1 MGKWGGDHTS
11 ERLRVALCV
20 AALFISRS
28 SARLIQCRVMSR
40 TNSTFGLLQA
50 LASVVGLAILLW
62 SLGLPTFRFAEA
74 ANVRLVSDTLSDS
87 APNVPSNHTISFV
100 TPSGVATG
108 SSIVIDFSN
117 GPFGLGAV
125 AFDDVDITDDG
136 TDLTVTAGCTGGEVG
151 FSTSSNSIILE
162 FCNISSGLPP
172 NGTTT
177 IEIGTNATFGAT
189 GNAQLTNPAVGSY
202 EIDIT
207 AGSVDSGTT
216 RVAIISPVVVT
227 AAVDTSFTFTVSGV
241 ATGTVNQEPITGSTS
256 ATSIPFGVL
265 TQGSA
270 TTSAQQLSV
279 STNASY
285 GFAVTVQVDQQLLS
299 STGADIDGF
308 IDGAYTN
315 TPVAWV
321 PPTGTISNENTWG
334 HWGLTT
340 EDDSLTAGL
349 SDPFDAG
356 GTGQLFVAASTTPV
370 EVFRHNGPSDG
381 TTPSVGSTRVG
392 YKVEISPLQEAG
404 NDYTATLTYVATP
417 VF

>member
-1 MGKWGGDHTS
+1 
-11 ERLRVALCV
+11 
-20 AALFISRS
+20 
-28 SARLIQCRVMSR
+28 MSR

-87 APNVPSNHTISFV
+87 APSVPSNHTISFV
-100 TPSGVATG
+100 TPTGVANG
-108 SSIVIDFSN
+108 ESIVLNFSN
-117 GPFGLGAV
+117 GPFALGAV

-136 TDLTVTAGCTGGEVG
+136 TDLSVGNGCGGSDEVG
-151 FSTSSNSIILE
+151 FSTTTNTITLQ
-162 FCNISSGLPP
+162 FCPGDGASLPA

-177 IEIGTNATFGAT
+177 IQIGTNATFGAT

-207 AGSVDSGTT
+207 AGSVDSGST

-241 ATGTVNQEPITGSTS
+241 ATGTVNQEAITGSTS

-285 GFAVTVQVDQQLLS
+285 GFAVTVEVDQQLLS

-315 TPVAWV
+315 TPVAWD

-340 EDDSLTAGL
+340 EDASLTAGL
-349 SDPFDAG
+349 TDPFDAG
-356 GTGQLFVAASTTPV
+356 GTGQRFVSASTTPV

-381 TTPSVGSTRVG
+381 VTPNIGRTRVG

-404 NDYTATLTYVATP
+404 NDYNATLTYVATP

>member
-1 MGKWGGDHTS
+1 
-11 ERLRVALCV
+11 
-20 AALFISRS
+20 
-28 SARLIQCRVMSR
+28 MSR

-50 LASVVGLAILLW
+50 LATVVGLAILFW
-62 SLGLPTFRFAEA
+62 SLGLPAFRFAEA

-87 APNVPSNHTISFV
+87 APSVPSNHTISFV
-100 TPSGVATG
+100 TPTGVANG
-108 SSIVIDFSN
+108 QSIVINFSN
-117 GPFGLGAV
+117 GPFALGAV

-136 TDLTVTAGCTGGEVG
+136 TDLSIGPGCGGAEEVG
-151 FSTSSNSIILE
+151 FSTTTNTITLQ
-162 FCNISSGLPP
+162 FCPGDGASLPA

-177 IEIGTNATFGAT
+177 IQIGTNATFGAT

-202 EIDIT
+202 EIDVT
-207 AGSVDSGTT
+207 AGAADSGST

-227 AAVDTSFTFTVSGV
+227 AAVDTSFTFTVAGV
-241 ATGTVNQEPITGSTS
+241 ATGTVNQEAITGSTS

-285 GFAVTVQVDQQLLS
+285 GFAVTVQVSQQLLS

-321 PPTGTISNENTWG
+321 PPTGTISDENTWG

-340 EDDSLTAGL
+340 EDASLTAGL
-349 SDPFDAG
+349 TDPFDAG
-356 GTGQLFVAASTTPV
+356 GTGQLFVSASTTPV

-381 TTPSVGSTRVG
+381 VTPNVGRTRVG

>member
-1 MGKWGGDHTS
+1 
-11 ERLRVALCV
+11 
-20 AALFISRS
+20 
-28 SARLIQCRVMSR
+28 MSR

-50 LASVVGLAILLW
+50 LATVVGLAILFW

-87 APNVPSNHTISFV
+87 APSVPSNHTVSFV
-100 TPSGVATG
+100 TPTGVANG
-108 SSIVIDFSN
+108 ESIVLNFSE
-117 GPFGLGAV
+117 GPFALGAV

-136 TDLTVTAGCTGGEVG
+136 TDLSIGAGCGGADEVG
-151 FSTSSNSIILE
+151 FSTTTNTITLQ
-162 FCNISSGLPP
+162 FCPGDGASLPT

-177 IEIGTNATFGAT
+177 IQIGTNATFGAT

-202 EIDIT
+202 EIVIT
-207 AGSVDSGTT
+207 AGSVDSGAT

-227 AAVDTSFTFTVSGV
+227 AAVDTSFTFTVAGV
-241 ATGTVNQEPITGSTS
+241 ATGTVNQEAITGSTT

-285 GFAVTVQVDQQLLS
+285 GFAVTVQVSQQLLS

-315 TPVAWV
+315 TPVTWV
-321 PPTGTISNENTWG
+321 PPTASISDEDTWG

-340 EDDSLTAGL
+340 EDETLTAGL
-349 SDPFDAG
+349 TDPFDAG
-356 GTGQLFVAASTTPV
+356 GTGQLFVSASTTPV

-381 TTPSVGSTRVG
+381 TTASIGRTRVG

-404 NDYTATLTYVATP
+404 DDYTATLTYVATP

>member
-1 MGKWGGDHTS
+1 
-11 ERLRVALCV
+11 
-20 AALFISRS
+20 
-28 SARLIQCRVMSR
+28 MSR
-40 TNSTFGLLQA
+40 TNSKFGLLQA
-50 LASVVGLAILLW
+50 LATVVGLAILFW

-87 APNVPSNHTISFV
+87 APSVPSNHTISFV
-100 TPSGVATG
+100 TPTGVAP
-108 SSIVIDFSN
+108 SEFIVLDFSN

-125 AFDDVDITDDG
+125 AFDDIDITDDG
-136 TDLTVTAGCTGGEVG
+136 TDLSVTAGCTGGDIG
-151 FSTSSNSIILE
+151 FSTSTNTISLE
-162 FCNISSGLPP
+162 FCGITELPA

-177 IEIGTNATFGAT
+177 IQIGTNATFGAT

-202 EIDIT
+202 EIVIT
-207 AGSVDSGTT
+207 AGSVDSGAT

-227 AAVDTSFTFTVSGV
+227 AAVDTSFTFTVAGV
-241 ATGTVNQEPITGSTS
+241 ATGTVNQEAITGSTT

-285 GFAVTVQVDQQLLS
+285 GFAVTVQVSQQLLS

-315 TPVAWV
+315 TPVTWV
-321 PPTGTISNENTWG
+321 PPTASISDEDTWG

-340 EDDSLTAGL
+340 EDETLTAGL
-349 SDPFDAG
+349 TDPFDAG
-356 GTGQLFVAASTTPV
+356 GTGQLFVSASTTPV

-381 TTPSVGSTRVG
+381 TTASIGRTRVG

-404 NDYTATLTYVATP
+404 DDYTATLTYVATP

>member
-1 MGKWGGDHTS
+1 
-11 ERLRVALCV
+11 
-20 AALFISRS
+20 
-28 SARLIQCRVMSR
+28 MSR

-50 LASVVGLAILLW
+50 LATVVGLAILFW
-62 SLGLPTFRFAEA
+62 SLGLPAFRFAEA

-87 APNVPSNHTISFV
+87 APSVPSNHTISFV
-100 TPSGVATG
+100 TPTGVANG
-108 SSIVIDFSN
+108 QSIVINFSN
-117 GPFGLGAV
+117 GPFALGAV

-136 TDLTVTAGCTGGEVG
+136 TDLSIGAGCGGAEEVG
-151 FSTSSNSIILE
+151 FSTTTNTITLQ
-162 FCNISSGLPP
+162 FCPGDGASLPA

-177 IEIGTNATFGAT
+177 IQIGTNATFGAT

-202 EIDIT
+202 EIDVT
-207 AGSVDSGTT
+207 AGAADSGST

-227 AAVDTSFTFTVSGV
+227 AAVDTSFTFTVAGV
-241 ATGTVNQEPITGSTS
+241 ATGTVNQEAITGSTS

-285 GFAVTVQVDQQLLS
+285 GFAVTVQVSQQLLS

-321 PPTGTISNENTWG
+321 PPTGTISDENTWG

-340 EDDSLTAGL
+340 EDASLTAGL
-349 SDPFDAG
+349 TDPFDAG
-356 GTGQLFVAASTTPV
+356 GTGQLFVSASTTPV

-381 TTPSVGSTRVG
+381 VTPNVGRTRVG

>member
-1 MGKWGGDHTS
+1 
-11 ERLRVALCV
+11 
-20 AALFISRS
+20 
-28 SARLIQCRVMSR
+28 MSR

-50 LASVVGLAILLW
+50 LATVVGLAILFW

-87 APNVPSNHTISFV
+87 APSVPSNHTISFV
-100 TPSGVATG
+100 TPTGVAP
-108 SSIVIDFSN
+108 SEFIVLDFSN

-125 AFDDVDITDDG
+125 AFDDIDITDDG
-136 TDLTVTAGCTGGEVG
+136 TDLSVTAGCTGGDIG
-151 FSTSSNSIILE
+151 FSTSTNTISLE
-162 FCNISSGLPP
+162 FCGITELPA

-177 IEIGTNATFGAT
+177 IQIGTNATFGAT

-202 EIDIT
+202 EIVIT
-207 AGSVDSGTT
+207 AGSVDSGAT

-227 AAVDTSFTFTVSGV
+227 AAVDTSFTFTVAGV
-241 ATGTVNQEPITGSTS
+241 ATGTVNQEAITGSTT

-285 GFAVTVQVDQQLLS
+285 GFAVTVQVSQQLLS

-315 TPVAWV
+315 TPVTWV
-321 PPTGTISNENTWG
+321 PPTASISDEDTWG

-340 EDDSLTAGL
+340 EDETLTAGL
-349 SDPFDAG
+349 TDPFDAG
-356 GTGQLFVAASTTPV
+356 GTGQLFVSASTTPV

-381 TTPSVGSTRVG
+381 TTASIGRTRVG

-404 NDYTATLTYVATP
+404 DDYTATLTYVATP